1 VSPRRL
7 PEWVPARRD
16 TSDEG
21 REPPFD
27 PASWS
32 GALIT
37 MGVIA
42 ALLWIVQIVN
52 AAHDYSFNRFGL
64 QPRQV
69 DGLWGVLTEPLLH
82 RSYGHMFSDTLPLVA
97 IGWALLLSG
106 LRTWLIVT
114 ASVLVI
120 SGLAAWLVAPSGL
133 VVGSSALVFGWMAYL
148 LARAY
153 FSRKIKWI
161 LTAVL
166 VLFFFGTLL
175 ASLLP
180 SFDSNVPWQVHACGF
195 GAGIVVGALLHPRGA
210 RRTGSRAP
218 QRPVV
223 S

>member
-1 VSPRRL
+1 VSPGRL
-7 PEWVPARRD
+7 PEWLPGRRD
-16 TSDEG
+16 TADER

-37 MGVIA
+37 MCALA
-42 ALLWIVQIVN
+42 AVLWVVQIVN
-52 AAHDYSFNRFGL
+52 ASGDYSLNRFGL
-64 QPRQV
+64 RPRQV
-69 DGLWGVLTEPLLH
+69 DGLWGVLTEPFLH

-106 LRTWLIVT
+106 VRTWLIVT
-114 ASVLVI
+114 GSVLVL

-133 VVGSSALVFGWMAYL
+133 VVGTSALIFGWMGYL

-195 GAGIVVGALLHPRGA
+195 LSGIVVGALLHPGGT
-210 RRTGSRAP
+210 RRTGARGT
-218 QRPVV
+218 QTPVV